1 MTDILEAIK
10 GRRSIRAFMARDVS
24 EEDVWRLVDAA
35 RWAPSAGNI
44 QPWEFIIV
52 RNPETKKALAEAALG
67 QSFIEEAPVVIVVC
81 ANENSSSRRYGA
93 RGKALYCIQDTSAA
107 AQNIHLAARSFGLGT
122 CWVGAFEEDKAR
134 RVLRIPAGVRPV
146 ALIPV
151 GYAAEEPAA
160 CVRKPLNEI
169 IHDEFF
175 SSGNVQ

>member
-1 MTDILEAIK
+1 MDVLEAIK

-35 RWAPSAGNI
+35 RWAPSAGNV

-52 RNPETKKALAEAALG
+52 RNPETKKMLAEAALG

-81 ANENSSSRRYGA
+81 ANEDSSSRRYGV

-107 AQNIHLAARSFGLGT
+107 AQNINLAALSFGLGT

-134 RVLRIPAGVRPV
+134 MVLRIPAGVRTL

-151 GYAAEEPAA
+151 GYAAEEPVAR
-160 CVRKPLNEI
+160 VTKPLNEI
-169 IHDEFF
+169 IHYEFF
-175 SSGNVQ
+175 SGGNVQ